1 MDYECEASVFK
12 ALGEPTRLRILD
24 VLSCGELCACKIL
37 EVLSISQP
45 TLSHHMKVLL
55 ECGLVSSR
63 KDATWIYYTIN
74 QPKVDEIHQLI
85 DKLTKPKLNCAC
97 NATMTEACVP

>member
-1 MDYECEASVFK
+1 MDYEHEASVFK

-24 VLSCGELCACKIL
+24 VLSCGELCACRIL
-37 EVLSISQP
+37 EALSISQP

-55 ECGLVSSR
+55 ECGLVTSR

-74 QPKVDEIHQLI
+74 KPRVDEIHLLI
-85 DKLTKPKLNCAC
+85 NVLTEPKPDCVC
-97 NATMTEACVP
+97 NTTDLTCES